1 MNHLYQQELVN
12 FLCKVPD
19 SNILACLGPLD
30 SEGTTQACHFS
41 MIVVIDFI
49 HTHTHT
55 HTHTLHMDREIFCI
69 NKTICMNRC
78 GPILTHRP

>member
-55 HTHTLHMDREIFCI
+55 HTHTHYTWIEKYFVLIKLFA
-69 NKTICMNRC
+69 
-78 GPILTHRP
+78 